1 MSAGDLLDRSRTAVL
16 VVDVQEAFRKAV
28 PDFDQIA
35 AATAAL
41 VAGASEM
48 GVPVICTE
56 QYPKGLGS
64 TVPEVASRLPDGAEP
79 LEKSRFAATG
89 AAGFDLGGRDQVV
102 LCGVEAHVCVAQTAV
117 DLLGRGVD
125 VRVVENAVGSRFETD
140 REVGL
145 RRMAEAGAVASS
157 VEASLFELLGEAGSA
172 EFKAVQKTILD
183 FAPGA

>member
-1 MSAGDLLDRSRTAVL
+1 MSASDLLERERTTVL
-16 VVDVQEAFRKAV
+16 VVDVQEAFRTAV
-28 PDFDQIA
+28 PDFERIA
-35 AATAAL
+35 AATGAL
-41 VAGASEM
+41 VEGAGEM

-64 TVPEVASRLPDGAEP
+64 TVPEVASKLPPGVRP
-79 LEKSRFAATG
+79 LEKSRFSATG
-89 AAGFDLGGRDQVV
+89 ADGFDLDGRDQVV
-102 LCGVEAHVCVAQTAV
+102 LCGVEAHVCVAQTAI

-125 VRVVENAVGSRFETD
+125 VRVVENAVGSRFASD

-145 RRMAEAGAVASS
+145 RRMADAGAVASS
-157 VEASLFELLGEAGSA
+157 VEASLFELLGEAGSP